1 MFQGIGFGYPKARR
15 QIEPA
20 FCDTC
25 GVVIGKDITKKFSKC
40 PKCRK
45 KLDFYNDHAEMKED
59 DWGLVPVED
68 YLVSKKYWHC
78 PGCKEEKLTFEFMGC
93 WD

>member
-1 MFQGIGFGYPKARR
+1 
-15 QIEPA
+15 
-20 FCDTC
+20 
-25 GVVIGKDITKKFSKC
+25 
-40 PKCRK
+40 
-45 KLDFYNDHAEMKED
+45 MKED

-78 PGCKEEKLTFEFMGC
+78 PGCKEEKLTFDSMGC